1 MKKKINNK
9 MNNFKTLKIDS
20 INKIIETIIFL
31 TNNIKMN
38 SLEILKLL
46 IKIKITILIICKI
59 KMN

>member
-38 SLEILKLL
+38 FLEILKLL